1 MYLLHQNIGYI
12 IINKM
17 EAAGLTNEIFIIIPI
32 TVILLAA
39 WLVHRFIEQP
49 CISLGGRKIKK

>member
-1 MYLLHQNIGYI
+1 MNLLHQNIGYI

-49 CISLGGRKIKK
+49 SISLGGVR